1 MLSAVQER
9 MLFSERGADIR
20 QVAISG
26 DIMALEKLLTPGRI
40 GNMELNNRLVFAP
53 IAARGAGPEGTLS
66 DALARFYEVR
76 AKGGMGLVIM
86 GHTYCWREEQ
96 TDGAMGLWC
105 DAHIPPLADLVRR
118 MHSYGPKVA
127 VELGGR
133 GTRRPDGHSIA
144 PSPVRFAF
152 EDKPPKEIPVEQIEY
167 FVECYGQAARR
178 AREAGFDA
186 VEIHAAHGKLVSLF
200 LSSYSNR
207 RTDAYGGTLEK
218 RTLFP
223 RQIVQAIRK
232 QAGEDFPIIFR
243 FSVDDMVEG
252 GNTLEDGKQIARI
265 MAAEG
270 VDAFECS
277 AGNQE
282 KGWNTSFN
290 YFFPRNCLAH
300 LARPVGEA
308 SGKPVI
314 TVGKIHDPLAAE
326 LLLEEGA
333 ADFISLGRPFIT
345 DPELLIKA
353 REGRYRDIKRCIYC
367 LNCFTYKSRKD
378 RIPTPGITC
387 TVNPAAMR
395 EAEFPKPEPAA
406 EPRRILIAGGGL
418 AGMEAAHTLAERGHH
433 VDLYEKAED
442 LGGQW
447 IVAGKATYKSDF
459 RTLIP
464 WMLNAMK
471 EAGVHVHTGVEVN
484 RALLEQERPDVV
496 VLATGA
502 VPRGLPAAVDRPAHG
517 GPSVVQGMDV
527 IMDRAEVGDRVV
539 VVGGRYI
546 GMEVA
551 IKLAKQ
557 GKDVSLL
564 EAMEIGHGGIPR
576 LVGIYRNEMVAAKV
590 RFYPNSPLL
599 RLNSEGVDAAN
610 NGSMLTL
617 PCDTVVLAI
626 GTVPVNNLVEDLEDL
641 GLEYHAIGDCR
652 QIGDAL
658 YAIREGAQ
666 IGRKL

>member
-1 MLSAVQER
+1 MT
-9 MLFSERGADIR
+9 
-20 QVAISG
+20 
-26 DIMALEKLLTPGRI
+26 LEKLLAPGRI
-40 GNMELNNRLVFAP
+40 GSMELDNRLVFAP

-66 DALARFYEVR
+66 PALARFYEER

-96 TDGAMGLWC
+96 TDGSMGLWC
-105 DAHIPPLADLVRR
+105 DAHIPPLAELVRR
-118 MHSYGPKVA
+118 MHACGPRVA

-152 EDKPPKEIPVEQIEY
+152 EPEPPREIPVEMIEY

-200 LSSYSNR
+200 LSAYSNR
-207 RTDAYGGTLEK
+207 RSDAYGGTLEK

-223 RQIVQAIRK
+223 RQIVAAIRR

-243 FSVDDMVEG
+243 FSADDMVEG
-252 GNTLEDGKQIARI
+252 GNTAADGLEIARI
-265 MAAEG
+265 MSRAG

-290 YFFPRNCLAH
+290 YFFPKNCIAH
-300 LARPVGEA
+300 PARPVGDA

-314 TVGKIHDPLAAE
+314 AVGKINDPLVAE
-326 LLLEEGA
+326 HLLEEGA

-353 REGRYRDIKRCIYC
+353 KEGRHREIRRCIYC
-367 LNCFTYKSRKD
+367 LNCFTYKSRKN

-395 EAEFPKPEPAA
+395 EAEFPAPEPAA
-406 EPRRILIAGGGL
+406 APRRIMVVGGGL
-418 AGMEAAHTLAERGHH
+418 AGMEAAHTLAGRGHH
-433 VDLYEKAED
+433 VDLYEKSAE

-447 IVAGKATYKSDF
+447 TIAGKAEYKSDF
-459 RTLIP
+459 RTLVP

-471 EAGVHVHTGVEVN
+471 QTGVNVHTGVDVD
-484 RALLEQERPDVV
+484 RGFLEAQRPDVV

-502 VPRGLPAAVDRPAHG
+502 APRGLPPVDRPAHG
-517 GPSVVQGMDV
+517 GPAVVQGMDV
-527 IMDRAEVGDRVV
+527 IMDRAETGDRVV

-551 IKLAKQ
+551 TKLAKQ

-564 EAMEIGHGGIPR
+564 EALEIGHGGIPR

-590 RFYPNSPLL
+590 RFYPNSPLM

-626 GTVPVNNLVEDLEDL
+626 GTVPVNGLARDLDEL
-641 GLEYHAIGDCR
+641 GMEYHAIGDCR

-658 YAIREGAQ
+658 YAIREGALL
-666 IGRKL
+666 GRKL

>member
-1 MLSAVQER
+1 MPT
-9 MLFSERGADIR
+9 ADLWK
-20 QVAISG
+20 S
-26 DIMALEKLLTPGRI
+26 
-40 GNMELNNRLVFAP
+40 
-53 IAARGAGPEGTLS
+53 
-66 DALARFYEVR
+66 ARF
-76 AKGGMGLVIM
+76 
-86 GHTYCWREEQ
+86 
-96 TDGAMGLWC
+96 
-105 DAHIPPLADLVRR
+105 
-118 MHSYGPKVA
+118 S
-127 VELGGR
+127 
-133 GTRRPDGHSIA
+133 
-144 PSPVRFAF
+144 
-152 EDKPPKEIPVEQIEY
+152 
-167 FVECYGQAARR
+167 
-178 AREAGFDA
+178 
-186 VEIHAAHGKLVSLF
+186 
-200 LSSYSNR
+200 
-207 RTDAYGGTLEK
+207 
-218 RTLFP
+218 P

-353 REGRYRDIKRCIYC
+353 KEGRYRDIKRCIYC

-484 RALLEQERPDVV
+484 RALLEKERPDVV

-626 GTVPVNNLVEDLEDL
+626 GTVPVNNLVEDLEAL

>member
-1 MLSAVQER
+1 M
-9 MLFSERGADIR
+9 
-20 QVAISG
+20 
-26 DIMALEKLLTPGRI
+26 
-40 GNMELNNRLVFAP
+40 
-53 IAARGAGPEGTLS
+53 
-66 DALARFYEVR
+66 
-76 AKGGMGLVIM
+76 
-86 GHTYCWREEQ
+86 
-96 TDGAMGLWC
+96 
-105 DAHIPPLADLVRR
+105 
-118 MHSYGPKVA
+118 
-127 VELGGR
+127 
-133 GTRRPDGHSIA
+133 
-144 PSPVRFAF
+144 RFAF

-308 SGKPVI
+308 SASPSSPWARFTI
-314 TVGKIHDPLAAE
+314 RLPLNCCSKRRGG
-326 LLLEEGA
+326 LH
-333 ADFISLGRPFIT
+333 FSRPSLHHRSRV
-345 DPELLIKA
+345 LIKA

-406 EPRRILIAGGGL
+406 EPSTFSLP
-418 AGMEAAHTLAERGHH
+418 AAPCGHGSRHTLAERGHH

-459 RTLIP
+459 RTSFP
-464 WMLNAMK
+464 
-471 EAGVHVHTGVEVN
+471 GC
-484 RALLEQERPDVV
+484 
-496 VLATGA
+496 
-502 VPRGLPAAVDRPAHG
+502 
-517 GPSVVQGMDV
+517 
-527 IMDRAEVGDRVV
+527 
-539 VVGGRYI
+539 
-546 GMEVA
+546 
-551 IKLAKQ
+551 
-557 GKDVSLL
+557 
-564 EAMEIGHGGIPR
+564 
-576 LVGIYRNEMVAAKV
+576 
-590 RFYPNSPLL
+590 
-599 RLNSEGVDAAN
+599 
-610 NGSMLTL
+610 SM
-617 PCDTVVLAI
+617 P
-626 GTVPVNNLVEDLEDL
+626 
-641 GLEYHAIGDCR
+641 
-652 QIGDAL
+652 
-658 YAIREGAQ
+658 
-666 IGRKL
+666 